1 MRKRTI
7 LIAAIAGVCAI
18 LAIISVVILSRSD
31 DKENLD
37 MLRQAG
43 WTVANRVRSG
53 VGYGDF
59 SGDEFISGTTGDP
72 AFVQYVTEILGI
84 DIDPDDNLTGY
95 SYKLQEYCFEW
106 RFQAYFLVRDNTII
120 CSAVWAAESGGNHD
134 QNSFYPIDTPA
145 DIIRDAVA
153 KEILSNG
160 FEVPAIRS

>member
-1 MRKRTI
+1 MSKRTI
-7 LIAAIAGVCAI
+7 LIVACAC
-18 LAIISVVILSRSD
+18 LCAVLLIISLFIFQDDD
-31 DKENLD
+31 DKENQD

-43 WTVANRVRSG
+43 WTVANRIRSG
-53 VGYGDF
+53 GGYGDL

-95 SYKLQEYCFEW
+95 SYKLQEYCFER